1 MEHLLGRLQELQKWN
16 IFGHRKMGE
25 KGITGKEKKKN
36 ESAAEGKGIK
46 VRINR

>member
-1 MEHLLGRLQELQKWN
+1 MEDFKNFKNGTFLAIGKWGKRASLGK
-16 IFGHRKMGE
+16 
-25 KGITGKEKKKN
+25 KKKN